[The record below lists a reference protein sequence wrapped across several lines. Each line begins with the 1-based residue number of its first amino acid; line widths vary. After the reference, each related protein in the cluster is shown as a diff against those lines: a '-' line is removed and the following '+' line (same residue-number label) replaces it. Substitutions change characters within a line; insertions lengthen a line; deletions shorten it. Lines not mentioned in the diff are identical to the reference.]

1 MMINYIKKYR
11 NIFAAT
17 LIIVFLATAFAAAES
32 AGNDTINATDNTVD
46 AALSENGTIAVNTST
61 IVKIPDMDIRP
72 KVSYVLSRPYAVT
85 LMQKVAAD
93 PQISSQMNIS
103 IYLGTSYAD
112 LDFDLSDQDMLVL
125 RNLDAYAVDSIAAT
139 VNEAKTNGAHVVSIG
154 ETLEAYGLHNVNTSD
169 SQYSDINLYQ
179 EYESQDNF
187 NGLTT
192 FLGAKFFAL
201 NYSITAPVERPVYG
215 IYHPLAP
222 QIYGNLSDYLDW
234 YSSTGR
240 YDADSPT
247 IAIITDSYKRV
258 ERDMPLLDPLVEDI
272 EEKGYNTI
280 VTTYAYKD
288 DKSLSYLMKDNR
300 SIADAAI
307 MISRGSRLHY
317 SDNEHGISDLQTL
330 NITVLNGVRL
340 FSGVS
345 VEEWENSV
353 HGVPPAQQY
362 QVAYAELDG
371 IIEPI
376 VISGKAIDEATGI
389 EYNQPIDYQIDWLVD
404 RTIAW
409 AELHQKSNS
418 EKKVVIPYYNP
429 EGGKADMGADIDY
442 YLDAQ
447 ASLVN
452 LLEAMQERGYDVGS
466 EALPNSSELATMMME
481 KGHNIG
487 NWAPGELSKAVEKSS
502 PILIPESQYVQWF
515 DELPQDKKD
524 EMTSMWGEAP
534 GNIMVYENSTDKYLV
549 IPALEFGNILLAPDP
564 QHGWSS
570 SEKAMYNNASYPPTH
585 QCFAF
590 YKYMSREYEADALF
604 TIFSSVELMPGKE
617 CGLSAKDW
625 GALLMEDMPHIHIL
639 PMDAEGVFDRR
650 RANMLIIDFMTPTI
664 VPAGLYGDLANL
676 QQEITLFKQA
686 SDSSVKEIYRES
698 IINQTKNLSLDN
710 DLNADLDS
718 VVGDAELT
726 DAFIDGLSVY
736 LYELKT
742 AYMPYGSHIL
752 SEIPEGKNLV
762 MLIKGMLGDGYIE
775 HVEALGGNEE
785 VSVLL
790 LNETILNGS
799 SPLDAQMMLLGQNST
814 ELGTDLNLALD
825 YLERIQDCEYEI
837 TKILDALD
845 GTYITPGPSGDPI
858 RNPDALPT
866 GRNIYTFDDR
876 LIPTKAAWTLG
887 SQLADDMLALKLEE
901 DGQYPEKIAF
911 LLWSVETTRNQ
922 GVMESEIFKLLGVEP
937 EYDSKNRVAGLRLMN
952 STELGRSRIDV
963 MVVTSGL
970 YRDVYPSKITLIDE
984 AIRLAAAAD
993 NDTYPNYVSIH
1004 SNATY
1009 QSLIDEGYNE
1019 SVAYNL
1025 SVSKIFC
1032 PPPGGYTPG
1041 IQEAISSDTWE
1052 DSDEIADLYIDR
1064 MGYIYGKEMWGEHY
1078 STVLKK
1084 NLADVDTAV
1093 FSRTS
1098 NLYGVLDHNMVAAYF
1113 GGLSMSVERIS
1124 GFEPDMYIN
1133 DLSSSP
1139 DIETLNEFLN
1149 KDLRSRYLNPNW
1161 IEGMMGNGF
1170 DGTRYMDS
1178 VFEVMR
1184 VWDVTSPSLVTDDMW
1199 NEMYD
1204 VYIEDKYDLG
1214 INEYFEAANPYAGQ
1228 SMKAT
1233 LMESI
1238 RTGYWDPSDEVTQK
1252 LVKEYVESVN
1262 ENDVTCCHHTCGNPL
1277 LDKFVRENMD
1287 LSDISQQ
1294 DQEIYKN
1301 KMYDATQR
1309 EIIQIA
1315 QPEQEDNSGSRSSRS
1330 SSSTGTELK
1339 IVESSSG
1346 SGSANQTTV
1355 TDSGAGMDIDNPAQD
1370 AQRSTPD
1377 DYIEGYEMTKET
1389 VPNTESSSAFSVT
1402 GSELAVSVLVLAL
1415 VGVIYVGFWKRRKF

>member
-1 MMINYIKKYR
+1 MILKSIKRYK
-11 NIFAAT
+11 NIFAAAF
-17 LIIVFLATAFAAAES
+17 IIVFLATAFAAADDT
-32 AGNDTINATDNTVD
+32 GNDTINATYNMEGADPSGTD
-46 AALSENGTIAVNTST
+46 AIPVNTSAVM
-61 IVKIPDMDIRP
+61 IIPETDIRP
-72 KVSYVLSRPYAVT
+72 KISYVVSRPYDVT
-85 LMQKVAAD
+85 LMEKVALY
-93 PQISSQMNIS
+93 PEISSNMDIS
-103 IYLGTSYAD
+103 VYLGTSYSD
-112 LDFDLSDQDMLVL
+112 LDFDLSNSNIVVL
-125 RNLDAYAVDSIAAT
+125 SNLDSYVIENIIPT
-139 VNEAKTNGAHVVSIG
+139 VNDAKTNGAYVISLG
-154 ETLEAYGLHNVNTSD
+154 DTLEAYGIHNVNTSALE
-169 SQYSDINLYQ
+169 YSDVEKYLQYVSETNFYRFNTFVGATFFNLDYAI
-179 EYESQDNF
+179 EDP
-187 NGLTT
+187 L
-192 FLGAKFFAL
+192 
-201 NYSITAPVERPVYG
+201 ERPIYG
-215 IYHPLAP
+215 IYNPIAP
-222 QIYGNLSDYLDW
+222 QIYENLTDYLAW
-234 YSSTGR
+234 YNASGTYNSEK
-240 YDADSPT
+240 PT
-247 IAIITDSYKRV
+247 IAIIIDSYKYV
-258 ERDMPLLDPLVEDI
+258 ERDMPLLDPLVEEI
-272 EEKGYNTI
+272 EGKGYNVI

-288 DKSLSYLMKDNR
+288 DKSLSYLMMDNK
-300 SIADAAI
+300 SIADTAI
-307 MISRGSRLHY
+307 VISRGSRLHY
-317 SDNEHGISDLQTL
+317 SDNEQGIADLQKL
-330 NITVLNGVRL
+330 NITVLNGIRM

-404 RTIAW
+404 RAIAW

-429 EGGKADMGADIDY
+429 EGGKADVGADIDY

-447 ASLVN
+447 ASLAN
-452 LLEAMQERGYDVGS
+452 LLEAMQERGYDVGN
-466 EALPNSSELATMMME
+466 EPLPNASELATMMVE
-481 KGHNIG
+481 RGHNIG
-487 NWAPGELSKAVEKSS
+487 NWAPGELTKCVENGST
-502 PILIPESQYVQWF
+502 ILIPESQYMEWF
-515 DELPQDKKD
+515 EELTQDKKD

-549 IPALEFGNILLAPDP
+549 IPVLEFGNILLAPDP

-625 GALLMEDMPHIHIL
+625 GALLLEDMPHIHVL

-686 SDSSVKEIYRES
+686 SDNAVKESYRES
-698 IINQTKNLSLDN
+698 IINQTRNLNLDN
-710 DLNADLDS
+710 DLSVDLDS
-718 VVGDAELT
+718 ITGDTNLT
-726 DAFIDGLSVY
+726 DAFIDELSNY

-752 SEIPEGKNLV
+752 GEVPEGESLT
-762 MLIKGMLGDGYIE
+762 MLIKGMLGDEFVE
-775 HVEALGGNEE
+775 HVEALGGTEE
-785 VSVLL
+785 LAVSL
-790 LNETILNGS
+790 LNETILSGS
-799 SPLDAQMMLLGQNST
+799 SPYDVQIMILGQNST
-814 ELGTDLNLALD
+814 ELGNDLDLALD
-825 YLERIQDCEYEI
+825 YLERIQESECEI
-837 TKILDALD
+837 TRILDAFD

-866 GRNIYTFDDR
+866 GRNLYTFDDR
-876 LIPTKAAWTLG
+876 LIPTKAAWDIG
-887 SQLADDMLALKLEE
+887 SQLAEDMLTLKLEE

-922 GVMESEIFKLLGVEP
+922 GVMESEIFKLLGIEP
-937 EYDSKNRVAGLRLMN
+937 QYDSKNRISSLRLMN

-970 YRDVYPSKITLIDE
+970 YRDVYPSKIELIDE
-984 AIRLAAAAD
+984 AIRMASEAD
-993 NDTYPNYVSIH
+993 KDTYPNYVRIH

-1019 SVAYNL
+1019 SVAYDL

-1064 MGYIYGKEMWGEHY
+1064 MGYIYGQEIWGEHY
-1078 STVLKK
+1078 SSVLEK

-1113 GGLSMSVERIS
+1113 GGLSMAVERIS
-1124 GFEPDMYIN
+1124 GSAPDMYIN
-1133 DLSSSP
+1133 DLSSSA
-1139 DIETLNEFLN
+1139 DIETLNEFLS

-1184 VWDVTSPSLVTDDMW
+1184 VWDVTNPSLVTDDMW

-1214 INEYFEAANPYAGQ
+1214 VNEYLEATNPYAAQ
-1228 SMKAT
+1228 SMAAT
-1233 LMESI
+1233 LLESI
-1238 RTGYWDPSDEVTQK
+1238 RMDDWNPSDRVTQNIIK
-1252 LVKEYVESVN
+1252 KYVESVV

-1277 LDKFVRENMD
+1277 LDKFIQENMEAAGV
-1287 LSDISQQ
+1287 SQQ
-1294 DQEIYKN
+1294 DQEIYKK
-1301 KMYDATQR
+1301 KMYDATLR
-1309 EIIQIA
+1309 EVVQTP
-1315 QPEQEDNSGSRSSRS
+1315 QSEQEETVSSRS

-1346 SGSANQTTV
+1346 SGSTNQTTV
-1355 TDSGAGMDIDNPAQD
+1355 TSSGAGLD
-1370 AQRSTPD
+1370 AEIPVENTPKSTQD
-1377 DYIEGYEMTKET
+1377 DYVEGYEMTKQSVT
-1389 VPNTESSSAFSVT
+1389 NTESSSSFSLT
-1402 GSELAVSVLVLAL
+1402 GSELAASIMVLTG
-1415 VGVIYVGFWKRRKF
+1415 VGAIYVGFWRRRKF